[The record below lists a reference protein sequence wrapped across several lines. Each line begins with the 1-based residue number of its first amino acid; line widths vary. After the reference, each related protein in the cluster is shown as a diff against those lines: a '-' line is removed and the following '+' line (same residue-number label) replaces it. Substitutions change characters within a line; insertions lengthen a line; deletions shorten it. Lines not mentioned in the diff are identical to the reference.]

1 MNQAV
6 LDFAKSKV
14 YDNQSIDHDYFKD
27 VIYDIN
33 NEVIQNIIN
42 AIDEMYDADGFIV
55 ENVDRFIAEIFE
67 YPEDFSSVNEVI
79 KQAILDNEIE
89 NESQFQEVIASNDLD
104 INLLI
109 ENGLAYVD
117 NNVYSRRHYI
127 LRYQFD
133 IDAYND
139 YLKELEEDELMEE

>member
-6 LDFAKSKV
+6 LDFAESKV
-14 YDNQSIDHDYFKD
+14 YDNQSIDHDYFKN

-55 ENVDRFIAEIFE
+55 ENVDRFIAEVFE
-67 YPEDFSSVNEVI
+67 YPEDFSEVNNVI
-79 KQAILDNEIE
+79 KQAIIDNEIE

-117 NNVYSRRHYI
+117 NNVYSQRHYI

-133 IDAYND
+133 MISN
-139 YLKELEEDELMEE
+139 